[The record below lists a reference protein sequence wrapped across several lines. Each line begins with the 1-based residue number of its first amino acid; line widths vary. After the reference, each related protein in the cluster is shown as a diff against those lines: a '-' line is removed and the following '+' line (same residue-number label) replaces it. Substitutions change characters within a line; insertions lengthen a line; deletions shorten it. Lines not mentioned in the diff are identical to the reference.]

1 MFTKIIVK
9 NFCSVMLKKKNC
21 CTNDDLKRKEKKKET
36 QYFKQFLSN
45 YPHFK
50 NSKCVLPM
58 NNPIY

>member
-9 NFCSVMLKKKNC
+9 NFCSVMLKKKIVALMMTLNE
-21 CTNDDLKRKEKKKET
+21 KKKKKET

-50 NSKCVLPM
+50 NSNAYYL
-58 NNPIY
+58 

>member
-1 MFTKIIVK
+1 
-9 NFCSVMLKKKNC
+9 MLKKKNC